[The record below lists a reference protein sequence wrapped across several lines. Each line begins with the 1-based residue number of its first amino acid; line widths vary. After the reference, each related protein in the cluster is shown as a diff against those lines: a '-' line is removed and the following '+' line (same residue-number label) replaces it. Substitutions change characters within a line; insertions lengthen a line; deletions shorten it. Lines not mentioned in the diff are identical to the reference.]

1 MGKKKFQIKLYFED
15 IALKFDVSANE
26 RPDLIKIL
34 NEETPVIRHWTEQ
47 EEFFGKR
54 GEISYVDGISLSL
67 TRIDAYKFNKTR
79 LENSSYYYN
88 YSHFDKNSQLRF
100 KELEGGYSVSGE
112 LILNVRVDT
121 NDLQDYTQPGL
132 LHFEFLTFAVKGSGE
147 HINIQKYGADWE
159 LERSECNNYRKG
171 LASGFLENLPRI
183 DLPQF

>member
-1 MGKKKFQIKLYFED
+1 MGKKKFQFKLYFED
-15 IALKFDVSANE
+15 IALKFDVSADE

-34 NEETPVIRHWTEQ
+34 NEETPEIRHWTEQ

-54 GEISYVDGISLSL
+54 GEMSYVDGISLSL
-67 TRIDAYKFNKTR
+67 TRIDAYKFNNKR

-100 KELEGGYSVSGE
+100 KKLERGYSVSGE

-121 NDLQDYTQPGL
+121 RDLQDYTQLGL